1 MLINFMCV
9 FSAAA
14 LVKLKLLVDEQHLRV
29 LDLDVPRK
37 INGVLVTALDANQ
50 YVHLFKTCFL
60 CCSGCIH
67 VIP

>member
-1 MLINFMCV
+1 MLIFCV

-14 LVKLKLLVDEQHLRV
+14 LVKMKLLVDEQHLHV

-50 YVHLFKTCFL
+50 YVFLFKACFCVIL
-60 CCSGCIH
+60 TVCI
-67 VIP
+67 

>member
-1 MLINFMCV
+1 LYV
-9 FSAAA
+9 FSSAA
-14 LVKLKLLVDEQHLRV
+14 LVKMKLFVDEQHLRV

-60 CCSGCIH
+60 CYSDCMH
-67 VIP
+67 VIS

>member
-1 MLINFMCV
+1 M
-9 FSAAA
+9 
-14 LVKLKLLVDEQHLRV
+14 KLFVDEQHLRV

-60 CCSGCIH
+60 CYSDCMH
-67 VIP
+67 VIS